1 MPKQKGQKSKQ
12 ISYRITQDLEKKI
25 DEIIIENNYPSR
37 AKFMEVAIRE
47 FVLKKEFEKNLD
59 SRIKSFINSEEG
71 RELIRKIIDESD

>member
-1 MPKQKGQKSKQ
+1 VPKQKGQKSKQ